1 MSTGWEREKGEAR
14 RQREPLTSLDEHEPV
29 RPRSLSSTSRSRA
42 LALAHLVTGVLKL
55 SSNTVLTVCCKAGPR
70 AAVDQGEQGGGSTG
84 RSREGE
90 GREGRRQGVGERE
103 EQEGALERGGQ
114 RRRG

>member
-1 MSTGWEREKGEAR
+1 
-14 RQREPLTSLDEHEPV
+14 V
-29 RPRSLSSTSRSRA
+29 RPRSLSSRSRSRA

-55 SSNTVLTVCCKAGPR
+55 SSNTVLAVCCKVGPR
-70 AAVDQGEQGGGSTG
+70 AAVDQGEQGGSTG

-103 EQEGALERGGQ
+103 EQEGALERGGAAA
-114 RRRG
+114 